1 MTKLRIGSRGS
12 ALALWQANH
21 VREILR
27 ESCGVDCEIAVIK
40 TFGDRVAQSPLAQAG
55 GKGLFTKEIED
66 ALLECRV
73 DLAVHSLKDLPTELP
88 AGLTLGA
95 TPKREDVHDCL
106 VSRDGSPLAR
116 IRERARVG
124 TGSLRRRAQL
134 LNYRRDLELCDI
146 RGNVDTRLRKLE
158 SGEFDGIVLARAGL
172 ERLGLVDKI
181 TEVIP
186 MEVMLPAAGQG
197 ALGIECRTHD
207 EEIQMLVGRLD
218 DPDTRGAI
226 SAERAL
232 LAQLEGGCQVP
243 LGAWAR
249 IENGR
254 LLLDAVVLSPDGADC
269 VRRSISGAVSEGS
282 RIGRSLGEELLA
294 AGADRLL
301 RLAGRGLGQS
311 FGA

>member
-1 MTKLRIGSRGS
+1 VTKLRIGSRGS

-21 VREILR
+21 VRELLR
-27 ESCGVDCEIAVIK
+27 ESCGTDAEIAVIK
-40 TFGDRVAQSPLAQAG
+40 TSGDRLAQSPLAQAG
-55 GKGLFTKEIED
+55 GKGLFTREIED
-66 ALLECRV
+66 ALLEHRV

-95 TPKREDVHDCL
+95 TPKRGDVHDCL
-106 VSRDGSPLAR
+106 LSRDGSSLAK
-116 IRERARVG
+116 IRQGAKVG

-134 LNYRRDLELCDI
+134 LNYRRDLELRDI

-197 ALGIECRTHD
+197 ALGIECRAED
-207 EEIQMLVGRLD
+207 EAIQTLLVRLD
-218 DPDTRGAI
+218 DADTRGAI
-226 SAERAL
+226 TAERAL

-249 IENGR
+249 VENGKLR
-254 LLLDAVVLSPDGADC
+254 LDAVVLSPDGAEC
-269 VRRSISGAVSEGS
+269 VRRSISGVASDAT
-282 RIGRSLGEELLA
+282 RIGRALGEELLA